1 MEYCRENTI
10 TVLKELIKNCRNA
23 ENLLRNS
30 CSNMENKSLHR
41 IFLYYADLNKTY
53 IIKLE
58 NEILR
63 LGGAV
68 EELEVEKKSL
78 NLDKTNYLDK
88 IKICENGVSTAVNNY
103 KEISLREDI
112 LWEVVPIISQQYYG
126 EVEAQETIKN
136 INTRA
141 LAEQ

>member
-10 TVLKELIKNCRNA
+10 KVMKELIKNCRNA

-30 CSNMENKSLHR
+30 CSTLEDKSLNK

-53 IIKLE
+53 INRLE

-63 LGGAV
+63 LGGSIDEINQDKV
-68 EELEVEKKSL
+68 S
-78 NLDKTNYLDK
+78 NNTDKTNYREKLK
-88 IKICENGVSTAVNNY
+88 KCENGVNTAVNNY

-112 LWEVVPIISQQYYG
+112 LWEVVPIISQQYFG
-126 EVEAQETIKN
+126 EIEAHETIKN
-136 INTRA
+136 INTQV
-141 LAEQ
+141 LSGS

>member
-1 MEYCRENTI
+1 MNYCIENTI
-10 TVLKELIKNCRNA
+10 KVLKVLITNCRNA

-30 CSNMENKSLHR
+30 CSTLEDKSLHK

-53 IIKLE
+53 INKLE

-63 LGGAV
+63 LGGSV
-68 EELEVEKKSL
+68 DVFQPEKNSSALNKSTYR
-78 NLDKTNYLDK
+78 DKL
-88 IKICENGVSTAVNNY
+88 KICEKGVNTAVNNY

-126 EVEAQETIKN
+126 EVEAHESIKN
-136 INTRA
+136 INTQFV
-141 LAEQ
+141 ED